1 MHKIFKIAKVELSIL
16 FYSPIAWL
24 VLIIFILQSGLTF
37 VDLLDAKETS
47 QQLGSSLKNLTEDI
61 FGGNKGF
68 FSSVQDKLYL
78 YIPLLTMGLISKEL
92 HSGSIKLLFS
102 SPVTSKQIILGK
114 FLAMAVYGLL
124 LVGVLLLIVAAG
136 VISIQNLDF
145 KYVLGGIFGL
155 YLLLCAYSSIGLFM
169 SSLTSYQVVAA
180 ISTLAVL
187 AALNYIG
194 TIGQS
199 IDFVRDITYWI
210 SISGR
215 ADNFVNGLISSKDV
229 LYFLLIIFFFLFLTV
244 MRFDRGRKQ
253 ESRISRIITY
263 VVLTTG
269 VLLFGYLSSL
279 PFLDTYYDTSRFKR
293 NTLTNS
299 TLELIDKLEGPIHLT
314 TYVNVLNGYAHIGA
328 PKYRIFEF
336 NQFSKFTRF
345 IPEIDISYVSYYD
358 STYTSRDETIKS
370 FEKEARK
377 SAVAYGYDFDKVLT
391 PKEIR
396 SQIDLTDEKNFFVRK
411 MAYKGKTTSLRM
423 FYDQIGYPQEAE
435 IAAAMKRLL
444 EKSVRVG
451 FLDQNGERDIN
462 RAADKSYYELTSALQ
477 SRSALVNQGFDM
489 ISLNLESTEKTL
501 DSLDILVIADP
512 LMPYSDEQIK
522 KIIKYLENG
531 GNALIAG
538 EPGKGH
544 LLKPFLDYLDVEFAN
559 GIVLE
564 DSKKYEPDLIQA
576 KIAPEAKSLSINL
589 DDKDIVSVSGS
600 AALQVLPKTKFK
612 VTPILKPKN
621 SKIWM
626 ENLPIDFESDSLTF
640 SINKSSSPVLAL
652 SLKRKAK
659 GKNQRI
665 VISGDSD
672 FMSNGEIRRFN
683 ITNRNSKYTTQLFR
697 WLSNDQF
704 PIDISRKEPI
714 DNKIKIEQQGIWYLK
729 LFFMLVLP
737 LTLGIGGTVLLIKR
751 KRN

>member
-37 VDLLDAKETS
+37 IDLIDARETS
-47 QQLGSSLKNLTEDI
+47 QQLGNNLKGLTQDI

-102 SPVTSKQIILGK
+102 SPITSRQIILGK
-114 FLAMAVYGLL
+114 FAMALYGLL
-124 LVGVLLLIVAAG
+124 LVSVLLLIVVAG
-136 VISIQNLDF
+136 ALSIENLDLKF
-145 KYVLGGIFGL
+145 VLGGILGL
-155 YLLLCAYSSIGLFM
+155 YILLCAYSSIGLFM
-169 SSLTSYQVVAA
+169 SSLTAYQVVAA

-215 ADNFVNGLISSKDV
+215 ADNFINGLISSKDI
-229 LYFLLIIFFFLFLTV
+229 LYFLLIIFLFLFLTV
-244 MRFDRGRKQ
+244 MRFDKGRKQ
-253 ESRISRIITY
+253 ISQACKFLTY
-263 VVLTTG
+263 TVLITG
-269 VLLFGYLSSL
+269 VIFIGYLSSL

-293 NTLTNS
+293 NTLTNT
-299 TLELIDKLEGPIHLT
+299 TLELIDRLEEPIHLT

-345 IPEIDISYVSYYD
+345 IPEIDISYVSYFD
-358 STYTSRDETIKS
+358 STYTSRDATIKS

-377 SAVAYGYDFDKVLT
+377 SAVAYGYDFNDVLT
-391 PKEIR
+391 PEEIR
-396 SQIDLTDEKNFFVRK
+396 SQIDLTDENNFFVRK

-435 IAAAMKRLL
+435 IAAAIKRLL
-444 EKSVRVG
+444 DKSVRVG
-451 FLDQNGERDIN
+451 FLNENGERDIT

-489 ISLNLESTEKTL
+489 VPVKIDTFSNAL
-501 DSLDILVIADP
+501 DSIDILVIADP
-512 LMPYSDEQIK
+512 LMPYSDVQITK
-522 KIIKYLENG
+522 VIKYLEGG
-531 GNALIAG
+531 GNALITG
-538 EPGKGH
+538 EPGKRE
-544 LLKPFLDYLDVEFAN
+544 LLKPFFDYLGVQFTE

-576 KIAPEAKSLSINL
+576 KIAPEATSLPIKL
-589 DDKDIVSVSGS
+589 DDKDIISLSGS
-600 AALQVLPKTKFK
+600 AEVQALSNNKFEI
-612 VTPILKPKN
+612 TPILKPKN
-621 SKIWM
+621 SKIWI
-626 ENLPIDFESDSLTF
+626 EPLPIDLESDSLNYST
-640 SINKSSSPVLAL
+640 NKSSTPLLAL
-652 SLKRKAK
+652 GLKRNLK

-665 VISGDSD
+665 VVSGDSD

-683 ITNRNSKYTTQLFR
+683 LTNRNSRYTTQLFR

-704 PIDISRKEPI
+704 PIDISRKEPT
-714 DNKIKIEQQGIWYLK
+714 DNKINIEQQGIWYLK
-729 LFFMLVLP
+729 LFFMLILP
-737 LTLGIGGTVLLIKR
+737 VTIGIAGTVLLIKR